1 MGKYDIISGMSE
13 YKSTFT
19 DPGIQ
24 NFKEVAKIYRE
35 TYDKNEEATNLM
47 LKTVNQ
53 MDLTE
58 GDDAAGLRDVIRNNI
73 TNQLG
78 SVIEQGNYEDASLA
92 VNNSYRYL
100 TSDMTV
106 IQAQKNAA
114 ERKKDKEYIQQFGM
128 DGVVDFNDGLGATF
142 QTVNPDGSL
151 NKYESQMEIM
161 KDYAGRMQSLLG
173 NIAGDGGSLGPEYGD
188 LNADQINDYIRY
200 GKVSGVSQKKL
211 DRVVN
216 KLYETY
222 LGTAEGAQDYR
233 RLTQTGARLQPVDAK
248 ADILRRFSAV
258 GAPQVGRDATYNYQF
273 GDGVFS
279 AGPDTGGSDVG
290 STYSL
295 AEMVMSGAGSLPP
308 AAYAAATGTNYDP
321 KTNSVPVTYGDNTP
335 IMLTAGQNYSESEIN
350 KLNQIYSNLGIGAEG
365 MDTKDLT
372 ESIMMATGAGM
383 EAKDAIAFIHRESG
397 VKIPEAQYN
406 SIVTTVKDNVLNE
419 KLRTMGTG
427 FISGFSGSFTPY
439 TNQRVVRTGVGTVV
453 QPGRYR
459 VTKDELN
466 RMAGKMGLGFIGLDL
481 RPGVRDIDNIKDAQ
495 GNKIFTKV
503 ETDDGTFYEFD
514 GYSAP
519 VNMMDETV
527 FGNVTKYDMGQAM
540 YDKNKPQLRTRLD
553 NSQQFQAT
561 VADFSLKAMDSLSGS
576 TNKALTSAMTLN
588 SKMALIYREKPDKFL
603 AEAKAAEQA
612 GTLSQFI
619 NDPRFR

>member
-19 DPGIQ
+19 DPGVQ
-24 NFKEVAKIYRE
+24 NFRDVAKIYRE

-53 MDLTE
+53 MELTE
-58 GDDAAGLRDVIRNNI
+58 GDDAAGLRDAIRGNI
-73 TNQLG
+73 TDQLG

-128 DGVVDFNDGLGATF
+128 DGVVDFNNGLGSTF

-151 NKYESQMEIM
+151 NKYESQMEV
-161 KDYAGRMQSLLG
+161 KQDYAARMQSLLG
-173 NIAGDGGSLGPEYGD
+173 NIAGDGGSLGPEFGD
-188 LNADQINDYIRY
+188 LNADQVNDYIRY
-200 GKVSGVSQKKL
+200 GKVSGVSQQKL

-216 KLYETY
+216 KLYDTY

-233 RLTQTGARLQPVDAK
+233 RLTQTGSKLQPVDAK

-258 GAPQVGRDATYNYQF
+258 GAPQVGRDVQYSYDFAP
-273 GDGVFS
+273 GAFS
-279 AGPDTGGSDVG
+279 AGSGDGTG

-295 AEMVMSGAGSLPP
+295 ATVVMAGAGSLPP
-308 AAYAAATGTNYDP
+308 AAFATATGTNYDP
-321 KTNSVPVTYGDNTP
+321 KTNSVAVTYGDETP
-335 IMLTAGQNYSESEIN
+335 IMLTAAGNYSDNEIN
-350 KLNQIYSNLGIGAEG
+350 KLNQIYSNLGIGTEG
-365 MDTKDLT
+365 MDSKQLT
-372 ESIMMATGAGM
+372 NALMMANGAGM
-383 EAKDAIAFIHRESG
+383 SPEEASAFIHRETG
-397 VKIPEAQYN
+397 VKINPEQYN
-406 SIVTTVKDNVLNE
+406 SLSTNVKDNVLSN
-419 KLRTMGTG
+419 KLRNMGTG
-427 FISGFSGSFTPY
+427 FTTGFSGSFTPY
-439 TNQRVVRTGVGTVV
+439 NNQRAITTGVGTVV

-459 VTKDELN
+459 VTEDELN
-466 RMAGKMGLGFIGLDL
+466 RMAGKMGLGATTVDL
-481 RPGVRDIDNIKDAQ
+481 RFGVTDIDNVKDAQ

-527 FGNVTKYDMGQAM
+527 FSNVSRYDMGQAN
-540 YDKNKPQLRTRLD
+540 YDKQKPQLRAQHNQR
-553 NSQQFQAT
+553 QQYQAV
-561 VADFSLKAMDSLSGS
+561 VADFSLKATQNLSGK
-576 TNKALTSAMTLN
+576 TNKALTNAMTAN
-588 SKMALIYREKPDKFL
+588 SKIAQVYSNDPEGFL
-603 AEAKAAEQA
+603 KEAKAAEQN
-612 GTLSQFI
+612 GTLNQFI
-619 NDPRFR
+619 NSFN

>member
-1 MGKYDIISGMSE
+1 MSKYDIISGMSE

-279 AGPDTGGSDVG
+279 AGPGAGGSDAG

-295 AEMVMSGAGSLPP
+295 ATAVMSGAGSLPP
-308 AAYAAATGTNYDP
+308 AAFATATGTNYDP
-321 KTNSVPVTYGDNTP
+321 KSNSVAVAYGDNTP
-335 IMLTAGQNYSESEIN
+335 IMLTAAQNYSESELN

-406 SIVTTVKDNVLNE
+406 SLVTTVKDNVLNE
-419 KLRTMGTG
+419 KLRNMGTG
-427 FISGFSGSFTPY
+427 FTAGFSGSFTPY
-439 TNQRVVRTGVGTVV
+439 TNQRAITTGVGTVV

-527 FGNVTKYDMGQAM
+527 FSNVSRYDMGQAN
-540 YDKNKPQLRTRLD
+540 YDKQKPQLRAQHNQR
-553 NSQQFQAT
+553 QQYQAT
-561 VADFSLKAMDSLSGS
+561 VADFSIKATETLTGP
-576 TNKALTSAMTLN
+576 TNKALTNAMTAN
-588 SKMALIYREKPDKFL
+588 SKIAQVYYNNPEAFL
-603 AEAKAAEQA
+603 KEAKAAEQN
-612 GTLSQFI
+612 GTLNQFI
-619 NDPRFR
+619 NSFN